1 MGIPRMPGKFVSAL
15 IVGSCLVVGAAGCSQ
30 EQAQSPAQ
38 GSFDSVAVLEPS
50 SPLMAQAPAVAP
62 ILPRTSAEIVVPGTL
77 PADARQVSAP
87 TGKQS
92 PLTPP
97 ITAPESGPQLL
108 RPIAAEL
115 PQPNHPTI
123 QVAMQTANTRPLH
136 DAVDYAAAAAAA
148 VERNGPIF
156 HDWPAPKY
164 ALVFTGDLTG

>member
-1 MGIPRMPGKFVSAL
+1 MGIPRMPGKFVSVWVA
-15 IVGSCLVVGAAGCSQ
+15 SCLVVGAAGCSQ
-30 EQAQSPAQ
+30 EQAQAPAH
-38 GSFDSVAVLEPS
+38 GSAGPVAANEPS
-50 SPLMAQAPAVAP
+50 SQPVPQAPTAAT
-62 ILPRTSAEIVVPGTL
+62 ILPRASSEIVVPGTL